1 MAVCG
6 YCQCTLVRHDVNIED
21 IGKMAAL
28 VRRRQ
33 PDPPWHGRPLPR
45 GAPSAS
51 SARIQQQY
59 AAGYW
64 NEWYLLF
71 DDQREGWLSEGSGQ
85 FYLTFAA
92 DNPEII
98 PPFSQI
104 KVGMN
109 LKLGGQFL
117 TVTNLENARCV
128 AGEGELPFQVG
139 PGFEAPASRPAQRQ
153 NLCQHRLQRPAAALV
168 SGRGGRAA
176 EPEAGSGPAQRQWSR
191 PRSST

>member
-6 YCQCTLVRHDVNIED
+6 YCQSTLVRHDVNIED

-28 VRRRQ
+28 AEDASPIRRGMA
-33 PDPPWHGRPLPR
+33 GRYKGR
-45 GAPSAS
+45 AFSVIG
-51 SARIQQQY
+51 RIQQQY
-59 AAGYW
+59 EAGYW

-109 LKLGGQFL
+109 LKLG
-117 TVTNLENARCV
+117 V
-128 AGEGELPFQVG
+128 ASFSPSPIWKTPAAWPAKASCRFRL
-139 PGFEAPASRPAQRQ
+139 APASRRRPSTCATTKPLPASTT
-153 NLCQHRLQRPAAALV
+153 AT
-168 SGRGGRAA
+168 
-176 EPEAGSGPAQRQWSR
+176 SR
-191 PRSST
+191 HACIWAKRSSCRA